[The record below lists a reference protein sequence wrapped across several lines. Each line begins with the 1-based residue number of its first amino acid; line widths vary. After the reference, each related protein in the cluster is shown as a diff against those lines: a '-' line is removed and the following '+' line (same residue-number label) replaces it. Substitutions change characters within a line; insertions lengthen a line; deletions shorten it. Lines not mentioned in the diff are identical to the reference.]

1 MALLIEDKKI
11 EEKVGSAYKNPKVK
25 GQKENNKNLL
35 VGVRG
40 LVRG

>member
-25 GQKENNKNLL
+25 GQKRK
-35 VGVRG
+35 
-40 LVRG
+40 